1 MGFGNSKKKKKQS
14 LQKEQK
20 KNKKIQNQIEIE
32 TKEQEKELKILLLG
46 TGESGKSTF
55 IKQMMIIHKGGFPN
69 SDLVE
74 YKKTIKTNLILHTK
88 ILFEACINFNWEIKS
103 QTKELGK
110 EFLSLVEQSPELT
123 KKTANLIKDIWEDPI
138 LKKAYE
144 KRNKFQL
151 PDTANYFLD
160 KIDTIMEN
168 DYQPNDTDI
177 LFCRIPTTGVSQV
190 TFDQGDTSWR
200 VIDVG
205 GQRSERRKWIH
216 QFEDVQ
222 LLIYVRIVAL
232 SEYNQKLF
240 EDLDVNRLRESFGLF
255 SKISNNDFFEHKNCV
270 VFFNKVDLFEEK
282 IKKEDLKQCFPDY
295 KGGFDF
301 EAGKK
306 FIKRKFLDEA
316 ENSTRNI
323 FCHFTCATDTKKVE
337 RVIDAVNITVIEHVL
352 KEDGLL

>member
-1 MGFGNSKKKKKQS
+1 MGFGNSKKKRQS

-20 KNKKIQNQIEIE
+20 KNQKIQNQIEIE
-32 TKEQEKELKILLLG
+32 TKKQKKELKILILG

-55 IKQMMIIHKGGFPN
+55 IKQMMIIHKGGFTN

-88 ILFEACINFNWEIKS
+88 ILFEACVNFNWEIKS
-103 QTKELGK
+103 QT
-110 EFLSLVEQSPELT
+110 
-123 KKTANLIKDIWEDPI
+123 
-138 LKKAYE
+138 KAYE

-160 KIDTIMEN
+160 KIDKIMEN
-168 DYQPNDTDI
+168 DYQPSDTDV
-177 LFCRIPTTGVSQV
+177 LFCRIPTTGVSQL
-190 TFDQGDTSWR
+190 TFDQGENSWT

-222 LLIYVRIVAL
+222 LLIYIVAL

-255 SKISNNDFFEHKNCV
+255 SKISNNDFFENKNCV

-323 FCHFTCATDTKKVE
+323 FCHFTCATDTKNVE

>member
-1 MGFGNSKKKKKQS
+1 MGFGNSKKKRKQS

-20 KNKKIQNQIEIE
+20 KNQKIQNQIEIE
-32 TKEQEKELKILLLG
+32 TKKQKKELKILILG

-55 IKQMMIIHKGGFPN
+55 IKQMMIIHKGGFTN

-74 YKKTIKTNLILHTK
+74 YKKTIKTNLIHHTK
-88 ILFEACINFNWEIKS
+88 ILFEACVNFNWEIKS

-123 KKTANLIKDIWEDPI
+123 TETANLIKDIWNDPV

-160 KIDTIMEN
+160 KIDKIMEN
-168 DYQPNDTDI
+168 DYQPSDTDI
-177 LFCRIPTTGVSQV
+177 LFCRIPTTGVSQL
-190 TFDQGDTSWR
+190 TFDQGENSWT

-222 LLIYVRIVAL
+222 LLIYIVAL

-255 SKISNNDFFEHKNCV
+255 SKISNNDFFENKNCV

-323 FCHFTCATDTKKVE
+323 FCHFTCATDTKNVE